1 MDFRDEERL
10 LRIGQVR
17 ELTGL
22 TRSSVYRLAA
32 AGRFPR
38 PIKLSERSSAW
49 PESAVR
55 AWISERVAGRAA

>member
-1 MDFRDEERL
+1 MEFRDAERL

-22 TRSSVYRLAA
+22 TRSTVYRLAA

-38 PIKLSERSSAW
+38 PIKLSERASAW
-49 PESAVR
+49 SEAAVR
-55 AWISERVAGRAA
+55 DWIRARVAGRPA